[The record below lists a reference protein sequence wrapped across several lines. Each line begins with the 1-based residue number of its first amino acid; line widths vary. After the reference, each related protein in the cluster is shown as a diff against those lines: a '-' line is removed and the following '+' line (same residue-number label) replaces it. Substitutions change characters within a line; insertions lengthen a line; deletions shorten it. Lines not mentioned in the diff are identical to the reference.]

1 MRIYLRIRIY
11 ESFGIFIIK
20 VNMKPSIQSKEN
32 LIMRISKSHLQCLIS
47 LKNSGKFGK
56 EKSEAIRKMI
66 EMGAHQT
73 QGWQ

>member
-11 ESFGIFIIK
+11 ESFGIFIING
-20 VNMKPSIQSKEN
+20 NMKPSIQSKEY
-32 LIMRISKSHLQCLIS
+32 LIMRISKSHLQCLIT

-66 EMGAHQT
+66 EMGVRQT